1 MFDNIYLL
9 KRAQF
14 RLKNTPYSTV
24 LCLAGALMILT
35 LAMVVLGGLGMV
47 LGGLADE
54 AWAVLESFAIDIV
67 RQRRW

>member
-1 MFDNIYLL
+1 MFDNSYLL

-24 LCLAGALMILT
+24 LCLAGTLILLM
-35 LAMVVLGGLGMV
+35 LAMVMLGGLCMV

-54 AWAVLESFAIDIV
+54 AWAVLESIVIDLV

>member
-1 MFDNIYLL
+1 MFDNIYFL

-24 LCLAGALMILT
+24 LCLAGVLLMLM
-35 LAMVVLGGLGMV
+35 LAMVVLGGLGMA

-54 AWAVLESFAIDIV
+54 AWAVLESFAVDLV